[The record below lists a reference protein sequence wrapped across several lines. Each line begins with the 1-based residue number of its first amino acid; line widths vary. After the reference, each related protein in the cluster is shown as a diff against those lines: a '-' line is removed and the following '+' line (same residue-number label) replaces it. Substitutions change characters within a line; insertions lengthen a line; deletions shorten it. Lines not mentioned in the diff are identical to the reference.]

1 MRMALFYILL
11 IANDLLLVTRQSAK
25 PADSLLNPNIN
36 SQRISQIL
44 YGAENAVGRGVQFM
58 QNTKKKMDIFFDHK
72 APSIVIDIEEYR
84 NGYIDIRRRGAKIRA
99 FTEITKENI
108 SYCKELMKIVDEL
121 RHLDGVRGGMAVS
134 ESEYM
139 ATTILEESRA
149 LTEVIYSNV
158 KEVVEQNQYIFDT
171 LWSSAISAEQKI
183 REIEEGVI
191 HYETRIIENP
201 DEVIKEIGRLTAS
214 SNKLDIC
221 LTSGGLQYSH
231 IYFFDLKK
239 KLLDKQRRGE
249 HKGIRYIT
257 NIDNDNLHISK
268 TYLDYGIQ
276 IRHMRNLPP
285 MSFGVSDKE
294 IAVTIEKMEGG
305 KRIQSLLISN
315 EPLYVRHFTSL
326 FEEIWRNGIDAR
338 QRMKQVEEG
347 VESDIEVIQNPDRT
361 EELYW
366 NIIESAE
373 KEILLIFP
381 TANAVIRQEKMGL
394 IKSLAAA
401 TKSHNVQVRILMPE
415 VNLGSSTS
423 PVIEEAKQ
431 FLQQYQ
437 DNPNNSLNIRYLQQL
452 SDTKA
457 TILIADR
464 KVSLVIELRDDSKSR
479 FYEAIGLSTYSSSKA
494 GVLSYV
500 SIFENLWI
508 QTELY
513 EKLKVHDK
521 MQKEFINIAAHE
533 LRTPIQ
539 PILGLTEEVLSK
551 AKDESQRELLEV
563 VVRNA
568 KRLRGLIENILDVTR
583 IENQSLT
590 LQKEKFNINR
600 MILDVLEEYESRDI
614 RKNDNIK
621 IVFTPEDDFF
631 VKADKER
638 LMQVISNLMNNAI
651 KFTDEGTITVILKS
665 KEENNELIVS
675 IKDTGSGIDPE
686 ITPRLFSKFATK
698 SQTGTGLGLFI
709 SKNIVEAH
717 GGKIWAENNSDGR
730 GSTFGFS
737 LPLTNRTSREYGT
750 DGTSTTRIKYD

>member
-1 MRMALFYILL
+1 M
-11 IANDLLLVTRQSAK
+11 LLVTKQSGK
-25 PADSLLNPNIN
+25 PADSLLDPNTD
-36 SQRISQIL
+36 SRRTSEIL

-58 QNTKKKMDIFFDHK
+58 QNVKKKMDIFFDHK
-72 APSIVIDIEEYR
+72 APSIVIDIKEYK

-121 RHLDGVRGGMAVS
+121 RHLDGIRGGMAVS
-134 ESEYM
+134 ESDYM
-139 ATTILEESRA
+139 ATTILEQSKP

-171 LWSSAISAEQKI
+171 LWTSAISAEQKI
-183 REIEEGVI
+183 REIEEGVVV
-191 HYETRIIENP
+191 HYETRIVENP

-214 SNKLDIC
+214 SNKLDTC

-231 IYFFDLKK
+231 NYFLDLKM
-239 KLLDKQRRGE
+239 KLLEKQRRGE
-249 HKGIRYIT
+249 HMGIRYIT

-268 TYLDYGIQ
+268 SYLDYGIQ
-276 IRHMRNLPP
+276 IRHMKNLPP

-305 KRIQSLLISN
+305 KRVQSLLVSS

-326 FEEIWRNGIDAR
+326 FEELWSNGIDAR
-338 QRMKQVEEG
+338 HRMKQVEEG

-366 NIIESAE
+366 NIVKSTE
-373 KEILLIFP
+373 KEILLILP
-381 TANAVIRQEKMGL
+381 TANAVIRQEKMGI
-394 IKSLAAA
+394 IKYLAEAA
-401 TKSHNVQVRILMPE
+401 KSRNIRVRLLMPE
-415 VNLGSSTS
+415 VNLGNNSAT
-423 PVIEEAKQ
+423 EESKQ
-431 FLQQYQ
+431 LQQRQ
-437 DNPNNSLNIRYLQQL
+437 DNLYNSLNIRYLQQL

-457 TILIADR
+457 TIAIADR
-464 KVSLVIELRDDSKSR
+464 KVSLVIELRDDSKSP

-513 EKLKVHDK
+513 ERLKVHDK
-521 MQKEFINIAAHE
+521 MQREFINIAAHE

-539 PILGLTEEVLSK
+539 PILGLTEAILSE

-568 KRLRGLIENILDVTR
+568 KRLRSLIENILDVTR

-600 MILDVLEEYESRDI
+600 MILNVLEEYESRDN
-614 RKNDNIK
+614 RKSDNVK

-631 VKADKER
+631 VEADKER

-651 KFTDEGTITVILKS
+651 KFTDEGIITVIIKS
-665 KEENNELIVS
+665 KEENNELVVT

-686 ITPRLFSKFATK
+686 IMPRLFSKFATK

-709 SKNIVEAH
+709 SQNIVEAH

-730 GSTFGFS
+730 GSTFSFS
-737 LPLTNRTSREYGT
+737 LPLINNN
-750 DGTSTTRIKYD
+750 I

>member
-1 MRMALFYILL
+1 MALLYIYFL
-11 IANDLLLVTRQSAK
+11 IVNDFVLVTKQLGK
-25 PADSLLNPNIN
+25 PTDSLLNPNIN
-36 SQRISQIL
+36 SQRTSEIL

-58 QNTKKKMDIFFDHK
+58 QNVKKKMDIFFDHK
-72 APSIVIDIEEYR
+72 APSIVIDIDDYK

-99 FTEITKENI
+99 FTEVTKGNI

-139 ATTILEESRA
+139 ATTILEESRP

-158 KEVVEQNQYIFDT
+158 EEVVEQNQYIFDT
-171 LWSSAISAEQKI
+171 LWRSTILAEQKI

-191 HYETRIIENP
+191 RHETRIIENP
-201 DEVIKEIGRLTAS
+201 DEVIKEIGRLTVS

-231 IYFFDLKK
+231 IYFFNLKK

-257 NIDNDNLHISK
+257 NIDNENLHISK

-276 IRHMRNLPP
+276 IRHMKNLPP

-305 KRIQSLLISN
+305 KRIQSLFISN

-326 FEEIWRNGIDAR
+326 FEEIWKNGIDAR
-338 QRMKQVEEG
+338 HRMKQVEEG
-347 VESDIEVIQNPDRT
+347 VESVIEVIQNPDRT
-361 EELYW
+361 EDLYW
-366 NIIESAE
+366 NIIKSAE

-381 TANAVIRQEKMGL
+381 TANAIIRQETMGI
-394 IKSLAAA
+394 IKCLAEA
-401 TKSHNVQVRILMPE
+401 TKSRNIQVRILMPE
-415 VNLGSSTS
+415 VNLGNN
-423 PVIEEAKQ
+423 PAIEESKQ
-431 FLQQYQ
+431 SQQHQ
-437 DNPNNSLNIRYLQQL
+437 DNPNRSLNIRYLQQL

-464 KVSLVIELRDDSKSR
+464 KVSLVIELRDDSKSS

-521 MQKEFINIAAHE
+521 MQKDFINIAAHE

-539 PILGLTEEVLSK
+539 PILGLTEAVLSK

-568 KRLRGLIENILDVTR
+568 RRLRSLIENILDVTR
-583 IENQSLT
+583 IENQALT
-590 LQKEKFNINR
+590 LQKERFNLNR
-600 MILDVLEEYESRDI
+600 MILNVLEEYQSRDN
-614 RKNDNIK
+614 RKNDNVK
-621 IVFTPEDDFF
+621 IVFTPKDDFF
-631 VKADKER
+631 VEADKER

-651 KFTDEGTITVILKS
+651 KFTDEGMITVILKG
-665 KEENNELIVS
+665 KQENNELIVS

-709 SKNIVEAH
+709 SQNIVEAH

-730 GSTFGFS
+730 GSTFSFS
-737 LPLTNRTSREYGT
+737 LPLTNNG
-750 DGTSTTRIKYD
+750 I

>member
-1 MRMALFYILL
+1 MALLYIYFL
-11 IANDLLLVTRQSAK
+11 IVKDLLLVTKQSGK
-25 PADSLLNPNIN
+25 PADSLLNPNIS
-36 SQRISQIL
+36 SQKTSEIL

-58 QNTKKKMDIFFDHK
+58 QNVKKKMDIFFDHK
-72 APSIVIDIEEYR
+72 APSIVIDIEEYK
-84 NGYIDIRRRGAKIRA
+84 NGYMDIRRRGAKIRA

-108 SYCKELMKIVDEL
+108 SYCKELMKIVDVL
-121 RHLDGVRGGMAVS
+121 RHLDGVKGGMAVS

-139 ATTILEESRA
+139 ATTILEESRP

-158 KEVVEQNQYIFDT
+158 KEIVEQNQYIFDT
-171 LWSSAISAEQKI
+171 LWSSAIPAEQKI

-191 HYETRIIENP
+191 RYETRIIENP

-221 LTSGGLQYSH
+221 STSGGLQYSH
-231 IYFFDLKK
+231 NHFFDLKK
-239 KLLDKQRRGE
+239 KLLNRQERGE

-257 NIDNDNLHISK
+257 NIDNENLHISK
-268 TYLDYGIQ
+268 MYLDYGIQ
-276 IRHMRNLPP
+276 IRHMKNLPP

-305 KRIQSLLISN
+305 KRIQSMLISN

-326 FEEIWRNGIDAR
+326 FEEIWSNGIDAR
-338 QRMKQVEEG
+338 HRMKQVEEGG

-366 NIIESAE
+366 NIVKSAE

-381 TANAVIRQEKMGL
+381 TANAIIRQEKMGI
-394 IKSLAAA
+394 IKCLAEAA
-401 TKSHNVQVRILMPE
+401 MSRNIQVRILMPE
-415 VNLGSSTS
+415 VNLGNNNN
-423 PVIEEAKQ
+423 PAIEESKQ
-431 FLQQYQ
+431 PPQHQ

-464 KVSLVIELRDDSKSR
+464 KVSLVIELRDDSKSS

-521 MQKEFINIAAHE
+521 MQKDFINIAAHE

-539 PILGLTEEVLSK
+539 PILGLTEAVLSK

-568 KRLRGLIENILDVTR
+568 RRLRSLIENILDVTR
-583 IENQSLT
+583 IENQALT
-590 LQKEKFNINR
+590 LQKERFNLNR
-600 MILDVLEEYESRDI
+600 MILNVLEEYQSRDN
-614 RKNDNIK
+614 RKNDNVK
-621 IVFTPEDDFF
+621 IVFTPKDDFF
-631 VKADKER
+631 VEADKER

-651 KFTDEGTITVILKS
+651 KFTDEGMITVILKG
-665 KEENNELIVS
+665 KQENNELIVS

-709 SKNIVEAH
+709 SQNIVEAH

-730 GSTFGFS
+730 GSTFSFS
-737 LPLTNRTSREYGT
+737 LPLTNNG
-750 DGTSTTRIKYD
+750 I

>member
-1 MRMALFYILL
+1 
-11 IANDLLLVTRQSAK
+11 VTKESGK
-25 PADSLLNPNIN
+25 PADSLLNHNIT
-36 SQRISQIL
+36 SQRTSEIL

-58 QNTKKKMDIFFDHK
+58 QNVKKKMDIFFDHK
-72 APSIVIDIEEYR
+72 APSIVIDIEDYK

-108 SYCKELMKIVDEL
+108 SYCKELMTIVDEL

-139 ATTILEESRA
+139 ATTILEESQP
-149 LTEVIYSNV
+149 LTEVIYSNA

-171 LWSSAISAEQKI
+171 LWSSAISAEKKI
-183 REIEEGVI
+183 KEIEEGRVI
-191 HYETRIIENP
+191 RYETRIIENP
-201 DEVIKEIGRLTAS
+201 DEVIKEIGRLTTS
-214 SNKLDIC
+214 SNKLDTC
-221 LTSGGLQYSH
+221 VTSGGLQYGH
-231 IYFFDLKK
+231 NHFFYLKK
-239 KLLDKQRRGE
+239 KLLDKQERGE

-257 NIDNDNLHISK
+257 NIDNENLHISK

-276 IRHMRNLPP
+276 IRHMKNLPP

-305 KRIQSLLISN
+305 KRVQSLLISN

-338 QRMKQVEEG
+338 HRMKQVEEG
-347 VESDIEVIQNPDRT
+347 VESDIEVIQNPNRT
-361 EELYW
+361 EDLYW
-366 NIIESAE
+366 NIIKSAE

-381 TANAVIRQEKMGL
+381 TANAIIRQEKMGI
-394 IKSLAAA
+394 IKCLAEA
-401 TKSHNVQVRILMPE
+401 TKSRNIEVRILMPE
-415 VNLGSSTS
+415 VNLGNNN
-423 PVIEEAKQ
+423 PAIEESKQ
-431 FLQQYQ
+431 SQQHQ
-437 DNPNNSLNIRYLQQL
+437 DNPNNSLNLRYLQQL

-464 KVSLVIELRDDSKSR
+464 KVSLVIELRDDSKST

-539 PILGLTEEVLSK
+539 PILGLTEAVLSK

-568 KRLRGLIENILDVTR
+568 KRLRSLIENILDVTR

-600 MILDVLEEYESRDI
+600 MILNVLEGYESRDT
-614 RKNDNIK
+614 RKNDNVK
-621 IVFTPEDDFF
+621 IVFTPKDDFF
-631 VKADKER
+631 VEADKER
-638 LMQVISNLMNNAI
+638 LMQVISNLMDNAI
-651 KFTDEGTITVILKS
+651 KFTDEGIITVILKR
-665 KEENNELIVS
+665 KQENNELIVS
-675 IKDTGSGIDPE
+675 IKDTGSGIDSE

-709 SKNIVEAH
+709 SQNIVESH
-717 GGKIWAENNSDGR
+717 GGKIWAENNSDGK
-730 GSTFGFS
+730 GSTFSFG
-737 LPLTNRTSREYGT
+737 LPLTNN
-750 DGTSTTRIKYD
+750 DI

>member
-1 MRMALFYILL
+1 MALLYIYFL
-11 IANDLLLVTRQSAK
+11 IVKDLLLVTKQSGK
-25 PADSLLNPNIN
+25 PADSLLNPNIS
-36 SQRISQIL
+36 SQKTSEIL

-58 QNTKKKMDIFFDHK
+58 QNVKKKMDIFFDHK
-72 APSIVIDIEEYR
+72 ATSIVLDIEEYK
-84 NGYIDIRRRGAKIRA
+84 NGYMDIRRRGAKIRA
-99 FTEITKENI
+99 FAEITKENI

-121 RHLDGVRGGMAVS
+121 RHLDGVKGGMAVS

-139 ATTILEESRA
+139 ATTILEESRP

-171 LWSSAISAEQKI
+171 LWCSAISAEQKI

-191 HYETRIIENP
+191 RYETRIIENP
-201 DEVIKEIGRLTAS
+201 DEVIKEIRRLTAS

-231 IYFFDLKK
+231 VYFFDLKK

-257 NIDNDNLHISK
+257 NIDNENLHISR

-276 IRHMRNLPP
+276 IRHMKNLPP

-305 KRIQSLLISN
+305 KRIQRLLISN

-338 QRMKQVEEG
+338 HRMKQVEEG

-366 NIIESAE
+366 NIVKSAE
-373 KEILLIFP
+373 REILLILP
-381 TANAVIRQEKMGL
+381 TANAVIRQEKMGM
-394 IKSLAAA
+394 IKSLAEA
-401 TKSHNVQVRILMPE
+401 TKSRNIQVRILMPE
-415 VNLGSSTS
+415 VNFSSS
-423 PVIEEAKQ
+423 NLIIEESKQ
-431 FLQQYQ
+431 PQQHQ
-437 DNPNNSLNIRYLQQL
+437 DSLKSSLNIRYLQPI
-452 SDTKA
+452 SNTKA

-464 KVSLVIELRDDSKSR
+464 NISLVIELRDDSKST

-500 SIFENLWI
+500 SIFENLWV

-521 MQKEFINIAAHE
+521 MQREFINIAAHE

-539 PILGLTEEVLSK
+539 PILGLAEAVLSK
-551 AKDESQRELLEV
+551 AKDKSQRELLEV

-568 KRLRGLIENILDVTR
+568 KRLRSLIENILDVTR

-590 LQKEKFNINR
+590 LQKERFSINR
-600 MILDVLEEYESRDI
+600 MILNVLEEYESRDN
-614 RKNDNIK
+614 RKNDNVK
-621 IVFTPEDDFF
+621 IVFTPKDDFF
-631 VKADKER
+631 VEADKER

-651 KFTDEGTITVILKS
+651 KFTDEGMIAVILKS

-698 SQTGTGLGLFI
+698 SQTGTGTGLGLFI
-709 SKNIVEAH
+709 SQNIVEAH

-730 GSTFGFS
+730 GSTFSFS
-737 LPLTNRTSREYGT
+737 LPLTNN
-750 DGTSTTRIKYD
+750 DI